1 MTMENVISGFR
12 TTEVYP
18 INRAAVSIKTS
29 VTSRMADLEAKKS
42 ITFPFIAHQD
52 IHLQYII
59 PPSVLKRYYAF
70 NNVMRKAII

>member
-1 MTMENVISGFR
+1 MENVISGFR

-18 INRAAVSIKTS
+18 INGAAVSIKTS

-52 IHLQYII
+52 IYLQHII
-59 PPSVLKRYYAF
+59 LPSPLKRYYAF
-70 NNVMRKAII
+70 NDVTRKTII